1 MKFSIKDFFRKC
13 DQICR
18 TLGIWSH
25 LLDKSLMEKF
35 IFLCSDF
42 LQPDFLIHKINQDVF
57 VKLGNRNRYDESVS
71 LIADVDETKFKLGAP
86 NVQIG

>member
-1 MKFSIKDFFRKC
+1 
-13 DQICR
+13 
-18 TLGIWSH
+18 
-25 LLDKSLMEKF
+25 MEKF